1 MSDRVYL
8 SLWVND
14 FSGETMLA
22 TWAKALAVFPVSTLA
37 PGIRELAVYPFEWGE
52 TPVLEQSFQ
61 EGAVLEE
68 VVPMAA
74 EFLHDD
80 FAYEVELNWDVWL
93 PREPGSLDQ
102 WERVPQTVSVAALG
116 PQFEYEDA
124 EDHPH
129 LLVSLGLDS
138 ILLPDR
144 MDDAVPGAVD
154 DAMDDEAD
162 QESLEEALEGVAG
175 NCYREN
181 ITQLLSYLRKLEENL
196 PISRRLLWSSSGED
210 FARRIRAAY
219 GQ

>member
-8 SLWVND
+8 SLWVNE
-14 FSGETMLA
+14 FSSETMLA

-37 PGIRELAVYPFEWGE
+37 PGIRELAVYPLEWVE

-61 EGAVLEE
+61 QGAALAE
-68 VVPMAA
+68 VVALAA
-74 EFLHDD
+74 EFLHEDY
-80 FAYEVELNWDVWL
+80 AYEVELNWDVWL

-102 WERVPQTVSVAALG
+102 WERVPQMVSVACLG

-138 ILLPDR
+138 ILLPDGVPDSV
-144 MDDAVPGAVD
+144 DDAVPDAVNE
-154 DAMDDEAD
+154 EAD
-162 QESLEEALEGVAG
+162 QQSLEAALEGVAG

-181 ITQLLSYLRKLEENL
+181 IAQLLGYMRKLEENL
-196 PISRRLLWSSSGED
+196 AIARRLLWSSSGED
-210 FARRIRAAY
+210 FASRIRSAY